1 MMFRILVV
9 AAVIACNT
17 LVLADDTG
25 SPATS
30 APVSAS
36 PVIPPTD
43 EPTMAPTIAATVK
56 VKMMKK
62 MKKKKK
68 VIDGKKPPVKA
79 KMMGA

>member
-1 MMFRILVV
+1 MVGILVV

-25 SPATS
+25 SPVTS

-62 MKKKKK
+62 MKKKK
-68 VIDGKKPPVKA
+68 VIDGKKPPVKP